1 MMLGGRAMGKKPGRP
16 KSAPD
21 GNMRKSIVDAAA
33 DEFARA
39 GYEGARIEKIA
50 QAAGCN
56 RSLVYF
62 YFRDKAGLFQ
72 ATLDDVAERR
82 TAQMGGQP
90 ASLAEGL
97 VYWFGQNLDDPLRIR
112 LVMQEA
118 LAPASLNAAPVGR
131 QAYLAGQLET
141 VRAFQAAGLLRADLD
156 PRHLLTLF
164 LALTSFPACFPRVA
178 AVSLDA
184 ADRRAMEEQW
194 AACLG
199 SVAALLAPDPEASS

>member
-1 MMLGGRAMGKKPGRP
+1 MAKRSGPS

-21 GNMRKSIVDAAA
+21 SEMKKRIVDAAA
-33 DEFARA
+33 EEFARA
-39 GYEGARIEKIA
+39 GYEGARIEKVA

-62 YFRDKAGLFQ
+62 YFGDKAGLFR
-72 ATLDDVAERR
+72 AALDDVAQRR

-97 VYWFGQNLDDPLRIR
+97 VYWFRRNLDDPLRIR

-118 LAPASLNAAPVGR
+118 LAPASLDEARPGR
-131 QAYLAGQLET
+131 RAYLAGQLET

-156 PRHLLTLF
+156 PRHLLTIF
-164 LALTSFPACFPRVA
+164 LALTSFPACLPKVA
-178 AVSLDA
+178 ANSLDVD
-184 ADRRAMEEQW
+184 DRRSMEEQW
-194 AACLG
+194 SACLR
-199 SVAALLAPDPEASS
+199 SIAALLAPDPQTL